1 MLLQVH
7 SSDVRKPEKD
17 SKPAASSEDQGHINV
32 ASRLP
37 TQQSNAAVV
46 GQTYE
51 QQHANQGEAR
61 GSQHQQQQFLE
72 QQPRK
77 PGPNRGLVE
86 EFLPPG
92 PVVGHMYEQQR
103 AKEGEV
109 RASRQQQAQFLEQQP
124 RKAGPSRGLIEEF
137 LPPAPVVSVGVYEW
151 SNNVKL
157 IVLLTGVT

>member
-1 MLLQVH
+1 M
-7 SSDVRKPEKD
+7 
-17 SKPAASSEDQGHINV
+17 
-32 ASRLP
+32 
-37 TQQSNAAVV
+37 V

-51 QQHANQGEAR
+51 QQCANQGEAR
-61 GSQHQQQQFLE
+61 GSQHQQ

-92 PVVGHMYEQQR
+92 PLVGHMYEQQH
-103 AKEGEV
+103 AKQGEV
-109 RASRQQQAQFLEQQP
+109 RASRQQQPQFLEKQP

-157 IVLLTGVT
+157 IVLLTGVTYM